1 MGEWVTQ
8 REAARLLGVHASAV
22 PKMVRRGD
30 LTPRDVAP
38 SLSRA
43 QVLELAAA
51 RAAAAAE
58 LEARQTRKVV
68 DPRPPDDEHEW
79 LLAPAAAAVLGCSE
93 VALYGR
99 ATRGKVP
106 YAVHDQ
112 RRWFR
117 LDLLELLVRADVA
130 EQRRRP

>member
-1 MGEWVTQ
+1 MSESGWVTQ

-30 LTPRDVAP
+30 LTPRDDVP
-38 SLSRA
+38 SLSRD

-58 LEARQTRKVV
+58 REAQRTATPSAPQ
-68 DPRPPDDEHEW
+68 PPDDEHDW
-79 LLAPAAAAVLGCSE
+79 LLTPAAAAVLGCTE
-93 VALYGR
+93 IALYGR
-99 ATRGKVP
+99 ATRGQVP
-106 YAVHDQ
+106 YVVHDQ

-117 LDLLELLVRADVA
+117 LDLLELIVRARSA
-130 EQRRRP
+130 RRP